1 MKFKINYNIL
11 NSMSGPSSAE
21 SSDLESSKAE
31 VVELTDRCTN
41 LRAMN
46 EELMTMLEKMYA
58 EQK

>member
-1 MKFKINYNIL
+1 ML
-11 NSMSGPSSAE
+11 GPSSAE

-31 VVELTDRCTN
+31 VVELTERCTN
-41 LRAMN
+41 LRSMN